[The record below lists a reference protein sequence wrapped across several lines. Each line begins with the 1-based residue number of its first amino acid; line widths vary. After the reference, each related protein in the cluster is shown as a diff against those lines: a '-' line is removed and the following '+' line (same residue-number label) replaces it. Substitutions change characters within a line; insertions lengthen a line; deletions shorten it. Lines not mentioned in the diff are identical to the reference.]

1 MPVKGKAWWR
11 VDIGTYCSW
20 LPGDERGFR
29 NRDHRIHS
37 SGDYKHRPAP
47 EEHQGLRNH
56 NRERCPEPVAIP
68 RDLRLKVATK
78 IAEVLLRLGHRVLV
92 VSCADRHGHVVAEL
106 PIDERE
112 FNRVVGTA
120 KCQSS
125 SAIRK
130 ALPGRVWGRD
140 DKHDM
145 LKDRPYQIN
154 AVKYVRDK
162 QGRQAAVWCVD
173 GLRREAKKE

>member
-1 MPVKGKAWWR
+1 
-11 VDIGTYCSW
+11 
-20 LPGDERGFR
+20 
-29 NRDHRIHS
+29 
-37 SGDYKHRPAP
+37 
-47 EEHQGLRNH
+47 
-56 NRERCPEPVAIP
+56 
-68 RDLRLKVATK
+68 
-78 IAEVLLRLGHRVLV
+78 VLLNRGNRVLV

-106 PIDERE
+106 PIDKRE
-112 FNRVVGTA
+112 FNRLIGTL

-145 LKDRPYQIN
+145 LKDRPYQLN

-162 QGRQAAVWCVD
+162 QGPQAAVWCVD
-173 GLRREAKKE
+173 GLRRQAKRD